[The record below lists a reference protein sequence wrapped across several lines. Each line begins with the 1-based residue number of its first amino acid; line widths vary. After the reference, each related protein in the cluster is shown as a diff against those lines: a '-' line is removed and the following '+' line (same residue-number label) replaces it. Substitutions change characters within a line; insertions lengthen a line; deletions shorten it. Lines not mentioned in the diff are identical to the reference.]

1 MSLKFNWCMK
11 MRKKEKNMWMSTITV
26 FCLKTHDFICLRHL
40 ASYAQSL
47 QEHLAHLA
55 ANQSVHTILAT

>member
-1 MSLKFNWCMK
+1 MK
-11 MRKKEKNMWMSTITV
+11 MRKKEKKICGCPLLQF

-55 ANQSVHTILAT
+55 ANQSVHTILAI

>member
-1 MSLKFNWCMK
+1 
-11 MRKKEKNMWMSTITV
+11 MWMSTITV
-26 FCLKTHDFICLRHL
+26 LCLKTYDFICLRHL

-55 ANQSVHTILAT
+55 ANQSGHTILAI